1 MGIPRNPAAWL
12 MAVAKRRAIDRLR
25 RDDVLERKN
34 LVQETWFHSEAQPDR
49 SDRTSGAEDVSRL
62 RVERRR

>member
-1 MGIPRNPAAWL
+1 